1 MKSTKIICTIGPSSQ
16 DRKVLA
22 RMIENGMDVAR
33 MNMSHG
39 DYEFHRKTIKL
50 VRELSEEYNRHI
62 GVLIDLQGPKI
73 RTGKLKK
80 ETVVLN
86 EGDTLT
92 LTIDDV
98 PGDWNILSVNYRG
111 LVNEAKPGDR
121 ILLDDGNIE
130 LKVLKVRER
139 EVVCRIING
148 GIIRSYRGV
157 NLPDTSLGI
166 PSITEKDMRDLE
178 FGIAEGVDFVA
189 LSFVRKAQDVERLK
203 ELINGMGSD
212 TPVITKIE
220 KPEAVK
226 NFDEIIMV
234 TDGIMVARGDLGAE
248 TSPQEVPILQKMIIE
263 KCNIAGKPVI
273 TATQMLES
281 MIHHPRPTRAEAS
294 DVANAIFD
302 GTDAVMLSGETAM
315 GAYPVVTVKVMS
327 EIIQRA
333 EAEIKRNG
341 NDILHRKVDRILAQ
355 LKRSTDIVPESICYS
370 AMKITEIVPISYIV
384 GFTLSGRTAHFLSK
398 YRPPVPIIAL
408 SPNKRVL
415 HRLSIYWGVRSEYIK
430 EVSSTEELLNEAESI
445 LVNRGICKEGER
457 VLLVSGVPVTTKEP
471 TNMLKI
477 HPVHIGIK
485 NI

>member
-1 MKSTKIICTIGPSSQ
+1 MKSTKIICTIGPRSQ
-16 DRKVLA
+16 DKKVLA

-33 MNMSHG
+33 INMSHG
-39 DYEFHRKTIKL
+39 DYEFHRKTIRL

>member
-111 LVNEAKPGDR
+111 LVTEAEPGDR

-130 LKVLKVRER
+130 LKVLEVRER

-157 NLPDTSLGI
+157 NLPDTSLSI

-178 FGIAEGVDFVA
+178 FGITEGVDFVA

-203 ELINGMGSD
+203 ELINGKGSD

-226 NFDEIIMV
+226 NIDEIIMV

-355 LKRSTDIVPESICYS
+355 LKCSTDIVPESICYS

-415 HRLSIYWGVRSEYIK
+415 HRLSVYWGVRSEYIK

>member
-111 LVNEAKPGDR
+111 LVTEAEPGDR

-130 LKVLKVRER
+130 LKVLEVRER

-157 NLPDTSLGI
+157 NLPDTSLSI

-178 FGIAEGVDFVA
+178 FGITEGVDFVA

-203 ELINGMGSD
+203 ELINGKGSD

-226 NFDEIIMV
+226 NIDEIIMV

-355 LKRSTDIVPESICYS
+355 LKCSTDIVPESICYS

>member
-1 MKSTKIICTIGPSSQ
+1 MKSTKIICTIGPRSQ
-16 DRKVLA
+16 DKKVLA

-111 LVNEAKPGDR
+111 LVTEAEPGDR

-130 LKVLKVRER
+130 LKVLEVRER

-157 NLPDTSLGI
+157 NLPDTSLSI

-178 FGIAEGVDFVA
+178 FGITEGVDFVA

-203 ELINGMGSD
+203 ELINGKGSD

-226 NFDEIIMV
+226 NIDEIIMV

-355 LKRSTDIVPESICYS
+355 LKCSTDIVPESICYS

>member
-1 MKSTKIICTIGPSSQ
+1 MKSTKIICTIGPRSQ
-16 DRKVLA
+16 DKKVLA

-33 MNMSHG
+33 INMSHG
-39 DYEFHRKTIKL
+39 DYEFHRKTIRL

-384 GFTLSGRTAHFLSK
+384 GFTLSGRTAHFLSR
-398 YRPPVPIIAL
+398 YRPPIPIIAL

>member
-1 MKSTKIICTIGPSSQ
+1 MKSTKIICTIGPRSQ
-16 DRKVLA
+16 DKKVLA

-33 MNMSHG
+33 INMSHG
-39 DYEFHRKTIKL
+39 DYEFHRKTIRL

-226 NFDEIIMV
+226 NIDEIIMV

-384 GFTLSGRTAHFLSK
+384 GFTLSGRTAHFLSR

>member
-1 MKSTKIICTIGPSSQ
+1 MKSTKIICTIGPRSQ
-16 DRKVLA
+16 DKKVLA

-39 DYEFHRKTIKL
+39 DYEFHRKTIRL

-226 NFDEIIMV
+226 NIDEIIMV

>member
-98 PGDWNILSVNYRG
+98 PGDWNILGVNYRG
-111 LVNEAKPGDR
+111 LVTEAEPGDR

-130 LKVLKVRER
+130 LKVLEVRER

>member
-111 LVNEAKPGDR
+111 LVTEAEPGDR

-130 LKVLKVRER
+130 LKVLEVRER

-157 NLPDTSLGI
+157 NLPDTSLSI

-178 FGIAEGVDFVA
+178 FGITEGVDFVA

-203 ELINGMGSD
+203 ELINGKGSD

-226 NFDEIIMV
+226 NIDEIIMV